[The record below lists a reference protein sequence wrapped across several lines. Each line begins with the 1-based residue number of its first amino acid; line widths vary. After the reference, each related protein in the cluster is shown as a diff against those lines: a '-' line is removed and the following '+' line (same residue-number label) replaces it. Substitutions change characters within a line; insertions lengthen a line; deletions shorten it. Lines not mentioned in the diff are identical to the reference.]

1 MTSLPPRTWRATS
14 RRIVRSPFLSS
25 PPPMMIRQ
33 PRRRSSDIR
42 FLLLLFPLA
51 QPCTRPV
58 LLAGDHRDGE
68 GRAVMRPAD
77 PPVLGDA
84 DAAAVAGE
92 MRQLVDRFHDR
103 AVRAQIVDP

>member
-14 RRIVRSPFLSS
+14 CRMARSPFLSS

-33 PRRRSSDIR
+33 PRRARSSAIR
-42 FLLLLFPLA
+42 FLLLFF
-51 QPCTRPV
+51 
-58 LLAGDHRDGE
+58 LLAEPGPRPLHVVRDPGDRK

-84 DAAAVAGE
+84 DAAAVAAE
-92 MRQLVDRFHDR
+92 MRKLVDRLGDR
-103 AVRAQIVDP
+103 P